1 MKIPPHFFKL
11 NENTRT
17 FIRRFSE
24 TSLIRFFIFTNIWL
38 SWLYRWHYDKHIMH
52 QAFILSSDLHKWL
65 FLFLSCF
72 WPLHNVPAFKQ
83 IILCLYFLL
92 FLTLVCNCNRIFPI
106 VTFHSLWNRQK
117 TKRFLMVSRGIIWK
131 HWFEIILITWWIT
144 FVYCWF
150 YICFRPGFWGTFFCF
165 IWERIDLPN
174 SASIFTFSH

>member
-1 MKIPPHFFKL
+1 
-11 NENTRT
+11 
-17 FIRRFSE
+17 
-24 TSLIRFFIFTNIWL
+24 
-38 SWLYRWHYDKHIMH
+38 MH

-165 IWERIDLPN
+165 IWERIDYRIVQVFLLSPTRL
-174 SASIFTFSH
+174 SFILLHSLKIVPLSLMFPVPSFHSKE